1 MAKSRRG
8 KRRQGQARSIPLH
21 VWIEIAGIVLTGV
34 AVVTVLSLMSWSH
47 GMLTNNWLRL
57 LRQAFGWGAYV
68 LPIGLAAAGLWLFLF
83 GFGRAVSVSLETVAG
98 ALFLFLGSLGLL
110 HFVSTEPQALAQ
122 AGGGGGHLGWLI
134 SRTLIGALGDLGAF
148 LVLLAVLA
156 VGMIALFSISVVD
169 VARRSAA
176 LWQRV
181 VHRYRSRSEGI
192 EPAAPPRVDGAA
204 PPRAD
209 GAAPP
214 RADGAA
220 PPRADG
226 AAPPPADD
234 SLAARLMARLAGAR
248 AAPPRVDGEGQRRP
262 GAKPWVPSQGP
273 LVPRVVG
280 GDISTATRGPASAT
294 GQAQE
299 WRLPASDEILEQ
311 GVDQELSQAEIRA
324 RVRIIEETLV
334 NFGVPAKVVEVN
346 QGPTVTQFG
355 VEPGFVERK
364 DALGKTRKVKVKVNR
379 ISALSNDLSLALAAS
394 PIRIEAPVPGR
405 AIVGIEVPNASTSLV
420 SLRSVLDSDP
430 FRKLDSKLRIALGQD
445 VAGQPVA
452 ADLAQMPHLLIAGAT
467 GSGKSVCI
475 NAITACLLL
484 NNTPADLRLIM
495 VDPKMVELSTFNGIP
510 HLLVPVV
517 VEVERVVATLKWV
530 TNEMGRR
537 YRVFS
542 KLGAR
547 NIDAYNQIMATPPA
561 LRSGDASQQ
570 GQERLPC
577 IVVLIDELADLMMVA
592 PDDVERSICRI
603 AQLARA
609 TGIHLVIATQRPSVD
624 VVTGLIKANFPARI
638 SFAVTS
644 QVDSRVILDTGG
656 AEKLLGRG
664 DMLYM
669 ASDSSKMVRLQ
680 GCYISDAE
688 LSRLV
693 NYWRAFPSS
702 ASLPPGTALVQQPLW
717 QEVIAKERE
726 AAGRDDLLDRAI
738 QVVREDKRASIS
750 LLQRK
755 LRIGYSRAARLIDTL
770 EEKGIV
776 GPEEGPGGARGRHVY
791 DESEGG
797 EEGASDSQ

>member
-8 KRRQGQARSIPLH
+8 KRRQGQARSISLH
-21 VWIEIAGIVLTGV
+21 VWIEIAGIVLIGV

-134 SRTLIGALGDLGAF
+134 SRNLIGALGDLGAF
-148 LVLLAVLA
+148 LLLLAVLV

-169 VARRSAA
+169 VARRGAA

-181 VHRYRSRSEGI
+181 VHRYRSRAEGI
-192 EPAAPPRVDGAA
+192 EPAA

-226 AAPPPADD
+226 VAPPPADN
-234 SLAARLMARLAGAR
+234 SLAARLMARLAGGR
-248 AAPPRVDGEGQRRP
+248 AAPPRVDGQGQQRP
-262 GAKPWVPSQGP
+262 GAKPWVPSQGR

-280 GDISTATRGPASAT
+280 GDIGTATRGPASAT

-430 FRKLDSKLRIALGQD
+430 FRKLGSKLRIALGQD

-495 VDPKMVELSTFNGIP
+495 VDPKMVELTTFNGIP

-517 VEVERVVATLKWV
+517 VEVERVVATLKWL
-530 TNEMGRR
+530 TNEMDRR

-561 LRSGDASQQ
+561 LRSGDVSQQ
-570 GQERLPC
+570 AQERLPC
-577 IVVLIDELADLMMVA
+577 IVMLIDELADLMMVA

-693 NYWRAFPSS
+693 NYWRGFSSS
-702 ASLPPGTALVQQPLW
+702 APLLPGTALVQQPLW

-776 GPEEGPGGARGRHVY
+776 GPEEGPGGARGRQVY

>member
-21 VWIEIAGIVLTGV
+21 VWIEIAGIVLIGV

-214 RADGAA
+214 
-220 PPRADG
+220 
-226 AAPPPADD
+226 PADD
-234 SLAARLMARLAGAR
+234 RLAARLMARLAGAR